1 MKNLKQRLL
10 KGSLILAAAVVL
22 SAVVFFILAAS
33 GAISANPFKI
43 GFAIFA
49 LGIGAIFMIYAL
61 VTKGGYELGVGLIL
75 LVIGLIAVLIGV
87 LKWYFILVIAL
98 ATLALGFLALMILKS
113 DKLIQKTTD
122 EDPNF
127 KPYSQIL
134 EEKKAQDAI
143 KDAEPLPELKDYSK
157 KD

>member
-1 MKNLKQRLL
+1 
-10 KGSLILAAAVVL
+10 
-22 SAVVFFILAAS
+22 
-33 GAISANPFKI
+33 
-43 GFAIFA
+43 
-49 LGIGAIFMIYAL
+49 
-61 VTKGGYELGVGLIL
+61 
-75 LVIGLIAVLIGV
+75 
-87 LKWYFILVIAL
+87 
-98 ATLALGFLALMILKS
+98 MILKS

>member
-33 GAISANPFKI
+33 GAISGNPFKI

-98 ATLALGFLALMILKS
+98 ATIALGFLALMILKS

>member
-33 GAISANPFKI
+33 GAIDTNPFKI